1 MTRCIERS
9 VLHYTGESVRFDSK
23 DYRHAGVLCIIPWIV
38 VISGTANSEADH
50 PLTRDFYCLDAR
62 RCSENSI
69 KS

>member
-9 VLHYTGESVRFDSK
+9 VLYYTGESVRFDSK

-50 PLTRDFYCLDAR
+50 PLTCDFY
-62 RCSENSI
+62 
-69 KS
+69 